1 VTARAADR
9 LRPGIAADPAHWAS
23 MTAEHASDPL
33 RLPGAVTLQRE
44 PDGLVLR
51 LTGEVDAAVVDKFTA
66 DPDHEPCRWPR
77 STPARSPSSARPAW
91 P

>member
-9 LRPGIAADPAHWAS
+9 LRPENRHHPAHWAS
-23 MTAEHASDPL
+23 MTAELTSDPL

-51 LTGEVDAAVVDKFTA
+51 LTGEVDAAVVDEFTG
-66 DPDHEPCRWPR
+66 DPDHEPCQWPR
-77 STPARSPSSARPAW
+77 STPARSSSSARPAW